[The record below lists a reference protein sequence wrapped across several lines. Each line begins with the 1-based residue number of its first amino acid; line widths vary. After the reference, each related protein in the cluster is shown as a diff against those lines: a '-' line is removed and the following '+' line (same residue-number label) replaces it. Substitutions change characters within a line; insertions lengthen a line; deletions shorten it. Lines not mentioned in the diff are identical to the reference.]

1 MHLRVTIGAMTRLA
15 MRLIVCAALAIS
27 LFACESSDDAGS
39 PSAAAGAS
47 ASQSASVGSA
57 APPPSASLGSPAS
70 GSPAAPDSSPSG
82 GGTDSAGGAPSI
94 PDLVD
99 AVSPSVVA
107 ILREDGGEGS
117 GVIWSE
123 DGVIVTNNHVVQGL
137 DRVTVAYADGQ
148 RDQADVE
155 ATDPRSDLAVVRVD
169 RDGLPAATF
178 RDELPR
184 VGELALAIGNPLG
197 FEESVTAG
205 IISGLGR
212 SIPGT
217 AATTS
222 ALTDL
227 IQTDAPIS
235 PGNSGGALVGGDGQI
250 IGINVAYLPPGGG
263 AVSIG
268 FAIPAPTT
276 VDVVEQLLEDGEVE
290 HAYMGIRPAT
300 LDLQTARAYELPV
313 EAGAVLIDVVA
324 GGPAGEAGLEP
335 GDIIVG
341 LDGER
346 VESAEDLLTLLRRH
360 APGDEVEVQ
369 AVRPD
374 GEEVTV
380 TVTLGELPG

>member
-1 MHLRVTIGAMTRLA
+1 MTRPGS
-15 MRLIVCAALAIS
+15 RLVLVGALALS
-27 LFACESSDDAGS
+27 LLACEASDESRS
-39 PSAAAGAS
+39 PSAASGAS
-47 ASQSASVGSA
+47 AAPRASAESSSAVPGSA
-57 APPPSASLGSPAS
+57 APV
-70 GSPAAPDSSPSG
+70 SPAAPGSSPGGGSIGGGSTSG
-82 GGTDSAGGAPSI
+82 GATSI

-117 GVIWSE
+117 GVVWGE

-148 RDQADVE
+148 RDHAVVE
-155 ATDPRSDLAVVRVD
+155 ATDPRSDLAIVRVE

-178 RDELPR
+178 REELPR

-235 PGNSGGALVGGDGQI
+235 PGNSGGALVGADGQI

-268 FAIPAPTT
+268 FAIPAPTA
-276 VDVVEQLLEDGEVE
+276 VDVVEQLLEDGQVE

-300 LDLQTARAYELPV
+300 LDLQTARAYDLPV

-324 GGPAGEAGLEP
+324 GGPAAEAGLEP

-341 LDGER
+341 LDRER

-374 GEEVTV
+374 GEEVAV
-380 TVTLGELPG
+380 SVTLGELPG

>member
-1 MHLRVTIGAMTRLA
+1 
-15 MRLIVCAALAIS
+15 
-27 LFACESSDDAGS
+27 
-39 PSAAAGAS
+39 
-47 ASQSASVGSA
+47 
-57 APPPSASLGSPAS
+57 
-70 GSPAAPDSSPSG
+70 
-82 GGTDSAGGAPSI
+82 
-94 PDLVD
+94 
-99 AVSPSVVA
+99 VA

-155 ATDPRSDLAVVRVD
+155 ATDPRSDLAVVRVE
-169 RDGLPAATF
+169 RDGLPAARF

-235 PGNSGGALVGGDGQI
+235 PGNSGGALVGGDGEI

-374 GEEVTV
+374 GEEVAV

>member
-1 MHLRVTIGAMTRLA
+1 MLRRRTPRAAVL
-15 MRLIVCAALAIS
+15 LILPGLLAI
-27 LFACESSDDAGS
+27 ACGSDDGRPNA
-39 PSAAAGAS
+39 SAAPAAAASSPGAS
-47 ASQSASVGSA
+47 ASGAPLASDS
-57 APPPSASLGSPAS
+57 SPAS
-70 GSPAAPDSSPSG
+70 SGTAEQSPAATGTGATNTG
-82 GGTDSAGGAPSI
+82 GGGAPGTGEDVSI

-99 AVSPSVVA
+99 QVSPSVVA

-117 GVIWSE
+117 GVVWSE
-123 DGVIVTNNHVVQGL
+123 DGVIVTNNHVVEGL
-137 DRVTVAYADGQ
+137 NEVTVAYADGQ
-148 RDQADVE
+148 RDSGVVE
-155 ATDPRSDLAVVRVD
+155 ATDPRSDLAIVRVE

-227 IQTDAPIS
+227 VQTDAPIS
-235 PGNSGGALVGGDGQI
+235 PGNSGGALVGSDGEI
-250 IGINVAYLPPGGG
+250 IGINVAYLPPEGG

-268 FAIPAPTT
+268 FAIPAPTA
-276 VDVVEQLLEDGEVE
+276 VDVVEQLLEDGQVV

-300 LDLQTARAYELPV
+300 LDIQTARAYDLPV
-313 EAGAVLIDVVA
+313 DAGAVLIDVVA
-324 GGPAGEAGLEP
+324 SGPAADAGLEP
-335 GDIIVG
+335 GDIVVG

-360 APGDEVEVQ
+360 APDDDVEVRV
-369 AVRPD
+369 VRPD
-374 GEEVTV
+374 GQETTV
-380 TVTLGELPG
+380 PVTLGELPA